1 LSTSA
6 GGRMKELLCIVT
18 LLVAA
23 IPVQAQES
31 GWIGIRVEDGKDRG
45 VVVRSVEPNSPAA
58 KAGLKDGDV
67 ILQFNKEDIAGA
79 LQFTRLVRET
89 PVGRKV
95 EIKVQRDNGDQTLQ
109 VTTERLPFL
118 DGFRGF
124 DVQLPRIRVRDLP
137 Q

>member
-1 LSTSA
+1 MANQRLLLCVSLSTSA

-31 GWIGIRVEDGKDRG
+31 GWMGIRVKDGKDRG

-89 PVGRKV
+89 
-95 EIKVQRDNGDQTLQ
+95 
-109 VTTERLPFL
+109 
-118 DGFRGF
+118 
-124 DVQLPRIRVRDLP
+124 
-137 Q
+137 